1 MEPISTPPRAYSAA
15 HFGLTIDGFDELGLF
30 RSIEGGGMKIDV
42 MTYQTGGSPGLTR
55 QPGKAKFEE
64 FKVQCGMAMC
74 RPFYNWLQ
82 EFFTGTCG
90 RRSGELLAADFQ
102 YNVRARRQF
111 TNALITEVTMPKLDA
126 GDKGAANL
134 TVSIAP
140 DEMQFQKPDGKKLRV
155 PQRTLEQK
163 LWASCNFEFTISGYE
178 TVTDQASKVDSFT
191 VKQKTVDYH
200 VGALRS
206 PFKHPGRI
214 ELPNLTFYVPEAHAY
229 PLLERV
235 QKASKT
241 GNKETKPLQGSL
253 VTLSNERTPV
263 FHIDF
268 TGGEIASASIDK
280 SDAGSEDIKQVKFEM
295 AIQSLKFSHVDIDT
309 QAEEFNAKFSE

>member
-15 HFGLTIDGFDELGLF
+15 HFGLTIDGFDETGLF
-30 RSIEGGGMKIDV
+30 RSIEGGGVKVDV
-42 MTYQTGGSPGLTR
+42 MTYQTGGSSGLTR
-55 QPGKAKFEE
+55 QPGKPKFEE

-82 EFFTGTCG
+82 EFFTGACK

-111 TNALITEVTMPKLDA
+111 NNALITEVTMPKLDA
-126 GDKGAANL
+126 GDKGPANL

-140 DEMQFQKPDGKKLRV
+140 EEMLFQKPTGEKLRV

-163 LWASCNFEFTISGYE
+163 LWASCNFEFTISGFE
-178 TVTDQASKVDSFT
+178 GVTDNVSKIDSFT

-200 VGALRS
+200 VGAQRTA
-206 PFKHPGRI
+206 FKHPGRI
-214 ELPNLTFYVPEAHAY
+214 ELPNITFYVPEAHAF
-229 PLLERV
+229 PLIERAY
-235 QKASKT
+235 KAGHDGT
-241 GNKETKPLQGSL
+241 KEVKPLQGSL
-253 VTLSNERTPV
+253 TTLSNDRNPV

-268 TGGEIASASIDK
+268 TGGEIASVTIDK

-309 QAEEFNAKFSE
+309 KTEQFNAAFNE